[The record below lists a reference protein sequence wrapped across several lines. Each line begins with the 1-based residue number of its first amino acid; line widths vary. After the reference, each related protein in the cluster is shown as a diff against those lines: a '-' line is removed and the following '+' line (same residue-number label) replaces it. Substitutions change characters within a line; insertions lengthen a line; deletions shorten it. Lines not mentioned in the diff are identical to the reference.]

1 MQININA
8 AEKSGEKAC
17 IEKQASGASRLD
29 TQLLQSCKLVRNN
42 ICGEFFGEN

>member
-8 AEKSGEKAC
+8 AGKSGEKAC
-17 IEKQASGASRLD
+17 IEKQASGAIRLD
-29 TQLLQSCKLVRNN
+29 TQLLRSCKLVCNN